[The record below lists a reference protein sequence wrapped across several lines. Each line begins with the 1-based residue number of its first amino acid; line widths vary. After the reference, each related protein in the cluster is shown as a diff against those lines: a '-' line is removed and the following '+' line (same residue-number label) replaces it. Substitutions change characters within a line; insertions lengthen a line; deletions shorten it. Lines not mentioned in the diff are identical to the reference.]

1 MFVAAHN
8 GARIWGGAERAT
20 ARLLAGLQERG
31 HRVLL
36 YCNRPLVAEHAAAL
50 GVPTE
55 LMPIGGDIAL
65 PHALRFAVRLR
76 RHRPD
81 ALIIGTYKKLFLAS
95 LGAHLAG
102 VPRVV
107 ARVGLET
114 DVPRSVKYRIALR
127 RWVDAVVVNAARI
140 QPAFAALTGF
150 DGERVV
156 VIPNGVRM
164 PDRVLTRDEAR
175 AALGLPTSEKVVGAV
190 ARLDV
195 QKRLDRLL
203 RAVAILGNEV
213 HCVIA
218 GDGPERTALATLA
231 EALGIASRVHFL
243 GQRDDPW
250 TVYAVMDVMVVSS
263 DREGMSNSMLEALAT
278 GVPVVSTPVS
288 GAEEALAPFPDGSC
302 PGVLLRG
309 FDEQE
314 LAAELR
320 ALLHDPVAL
329 RRMGAAARNRAA
341 SEFDFDRMLDR
352 WVAVLAGRDRSA
364 AFSRPAA

>member
-1 MFVAAHN
+1 
-8 GARIWGGAERAT
+8 
-20 ARLLAGLQERG
+20 
-31 HRVLL
+31 
-36 YCNRPLVAEHAAAL
+36 
-50 GVPTE
+50 
-55 LMPIGGDIAL
+55 
-65 PHALRFAVRLR
+65 
-76 RHRPD
+76 
-81 ALIIGTYKKLFLAS
+81 
-95 LGAHLAG
+95 
-102 VPRVV
+102 
-107 ARVGLET
+107 
-114 DVPRSVKYRIALR
+114 
-127 RWVDAVVVNAARI
+127 VVVNAARI

-164 PDRVLTRDEAR
+164 PDRVMTRDEAR